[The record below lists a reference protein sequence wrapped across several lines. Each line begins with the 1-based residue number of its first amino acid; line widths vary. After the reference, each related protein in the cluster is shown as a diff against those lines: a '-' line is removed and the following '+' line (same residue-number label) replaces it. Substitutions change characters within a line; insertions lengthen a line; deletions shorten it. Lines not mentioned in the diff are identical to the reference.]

1 MMQQHEGGITPD
13 FYVDE
18 MQLSM
23 TPYTVSLSF
32 SLSAA
37 LPGPGS
43 VTPATPKV
51 VLRTSPQHAKI
62 IAMMLRQH
70 LKEYERETGAEIML
84 PMEVYR
90 DIGRGPEDW

>member
-1 MMQQHEGGITPD
+1 MPQDTGATPD

-70 LKEYERETGAEIML
+70 LREYERETGAEIRL

-90 DIGRGPEDW
+90 DIGLGPEDW